1 MSRILITGVKKPC
14 QGKLGFRWF
23 ALAFNLKGHC
33 NMIDRFSGFVCTE
46 DVATITKK
54 NKRWI
59 QSLKLELI
67 ALGYAKNIGRS
78 LVLDINDHHY
88 DVSLFDFL
96 TDKEKRNRERKK
108 VKTIVDR
115 ISDWAFDGVLETGDL
130 NFGGTVYLKP
140 GFSFLENMPVHKLSF
155 QTIDSALK
163 SIEGAQ
169 PCNCEECQFAKL

>member
-1 MSRILITGVKKPC
+1 
-14 QGKLGFRWF
+14 
-23 ALAFNLKGHC
+23 
-33 NMIDRFSGFVCTE
+33 MIDRFDGFVCTE

-59 QSLKLELI
+59 QSLRLDLI

-88 DVSLFDFL
+88 NVALFYFL
-96 TDKEKRNRERKK
+96 TDKEKRSQERKK
-108 VKTIVDR
+108 VKFVVDR
-115 ISDWAFDGVLETGDL
+115 VNEWVFDGVLGAGSL
-130 NFGGTVYLKP
+130 SFGGTVHLKP

-155 QTIDSALK
+155 QTVDSALK
-163 SIEGAQ
+163 SIKEAR